1 MKNDR
6 GLNEEIAAHIEEKV
20 AELVESGI
28 PEAEARTRAR
38 REFGN
43 ATLVE
48 ENSREVWRWPSLDRF
63 WQDVRYGF
71 RLMLR
76 NPGFTAVVILTL
88 ALGIGVNTAIFS
100 VAHTVLFQP
109 LPYPHPER
117 LVWISDYDT
126 RFNQEVVPGP
136 DYFDWRSQSQTLD
149 GILAYNYGPEK
160 LMVDDNASQIVVGR
174 FLGDFWSVMGVH
186 PALGRAFDAKEE
198 DVVVLSDRL
207 FEKQFHGDP
216 HVIGKVVTLQG
227 DAVTVIGVM
236 PKNFR
241 FLYPSMGIYGPS
253 LTASEMEAF
262 LPDPTSA
269 ASQTRQGPMLILSVV
284 GQRKPGVPIESVG
297 AELRAIQARAIPQM
311 PQFYE
316 HIKLRVAP
324 LRDRLVA
331 ETRPALLVLLFS
343 VGFVL
348 LIACANVAN
357 LLLAR
362 GAARQKEISIRTALG
377 AGRARVVRQFLTESV
392 ILALAG
398 GTLGL
403 LVAHW
408 GIAFMA
414 RFGPA
419 DVPRLREAS
428 INGWALGFTLVVSI
442 VTGLA
447 FGIGPAVS
455 SSKANLNEVLK
466 ETSRTTA
473 APASRRIRG
482 LLVAGELALAMVLL
496 TGAGLMVKSFWKMN
510 THPPG
515 FDPASTLVMNLTL
528 SGPQYREGPASV
540 AYMREVHRRLEGLPS
555 VAAAGISGGSFRGPL
570 SQDGVPPAPPGQ
582 ALMSVFHSVSAGYL
596 HAIGMRLESG
606 RWMTDDEPADAVMV
620 NESLARREFG
630 AENPVGKRLRVSGD
644 IPTKSSPATIV
655 GVLADLKYAKLDA
668 DPEPE
673 VYIPYRQLPLLQA
686 SRVVIRTVGDPR
698 AVGPDLRKRIS
709 DIDRTQPVVE
719 VTTLDQELADSIAPR
734 RFNMMLLAIFAGIAV
749 LLAAVGIYGVMSY
762 AVTQR
767 TQEIGVRIALGARQE
782 EVVRMVV
789 RQGMA
794 VVVAGVGVGL
804 IAAFALTRLMGSLLY
819 EVKPSDPQ
827 TFGVVCLVLA
837 SAAWLACWLPA
848 RRAAGVDPVVAL
860 RYE

>member
-1 MKNDR
+1 
-6 GLNEEIAAHIEEKV
+6 
-20 AELVESGI
+20 
-28 PEAEARTRAR
+28 
-38 REFGN
+38 
-43 ATLVE
+43 
-48 ENSREVWRWPSLDRF
+48 
-63 WQDVRYGF
+63 
-71 RLMLR
+71 
-76 NPGFTAVVILTL
+76 
-88 ALGIGVNTAIFS
+88 
-100 VAHTVLFQP
+100 
-109 LPYPHPER
+109 
-117 LVWISDYDT
+117 
-126 RFNQEVVPGP
+126 
-136 DYFDWRSQSQTLD
+136 
-149 GILAYNYGPEK
+149 
-160 LMVDDNASQIVVGR
+160 
-174 FLGDFWSVMGVH
+174 
-186 PALGRAFDAKEE
+186 
-198 DVVVLSDRL
+198 
-207 FEKQFHGDP
+207 
-216 HVIGKVVTLQG
+216 
-227 DAVTVIGVM
+227 
-236 PKNFR
+236 
-241 FLYPSMGIYGPS
+241 
-253 LTASEMEAF
+253 
-262 LPDPTSA
+262 
-269 ASQTRQGPMLILSVV
+269 
-284 GQRKPGVPIESVG
+284 
-297 AELRAIQARAIPQM
+297 
-311 PQFYE
+311 
-316 HIKLRVAP
+316 
-324 LRDRLVA
+324 
-331 ETRPALLVLLFS
+331 
-343 VGFVL
+343 
-348 LIACANVAN
+348 
-357 LLLAR
+357 
-362 GAARQKEISIRTALG
+362 
-377 AGRARVVRQFLTESV
+377 
-392 ILALAG
+392 
-398 GTLGL
+398 
-403 LVAHW
+403 
-408 GIAFMA
+408 
-414 RFGPA
+414 
-419 DVPRLREAS
+419 
-428 INGWALGFTLVVSI
+428 
-442 VTGLA
+442 
-447 FGIGPAVS
+447 
-455 SSKANLNEVLK
+455 
-466 ETSRTTA
+466 
-473 APASRRIRG
+473 
-482 LLVAGELALAMVLL
+482 
-496 TGAGLMVKSFWKMN
+496 
-510 THPPG
+510 
-515 FDPASTLVMNLTL
+515 
-528 SGPQYREGPASV
+528 
-540 AYMREVHRRLEGLPS
+540 